1 MDYILALFF
10 FRSDCRAH
18 MFSDPLPPIRLR
30 EGFRGQVQYVMP
42 RPLLQQMFGHPL
54 LHSLLPTDI
63 GWYPH
68 ARYHYRERAE
78 GAPEHILIFCVS
90 GAGWCE
96 LGGRRQPIF
105 PGEALLI
112 PAQTPHAYG
121 AAPIDPWSI
130 HWVHFAGLEA
140 DYFVRLTPD
149 DTRKLSVESRC
160 ASTVE
165 GLFHACYA
173 TLAGGFVLARL
184 VYGAKLVHHLLAELF
199 YNNASFSPGMRT
211 SRFHSLELTVAFLHQ
226 NVHRPVSL
234 AEMANHAELSE
245 SHFSRLFKEQTG
257 HAPVEYFINLKMHH
271 ACTLLA
277 QTQLTVRAI
286 SQEVG
291 YADSYYFS
299 RLFKKVIGMSPTEY
313 RSLPTG

>member
-1 MDYILALFF
+1 M
-10 FRSDCRAH
+10 S
-18 MFSDPLPPIRLR
+18 SELPPALRLR

-42 RPLLQQMFGHPL
+42 RPLLQEMQGHPL
-54 LHSLLPTDI
+54 LHSLLPTDV
-63 GWYPH
+63 GWYPQ

-78 GAPEHILIFCVS
+78 GTPEHILIFCVA

-96 LGGRRQPIF
+96 LGGRRQPVF
-105 PGEALLI
+105 ANEALLI
-112 PAQTPHAYG
+112 PARTPHAYG

-130 HWVHFAGLEA
+130 HWVHFTGLEG
-140 DYFVRLTPD
+140 DYLVRLAPD
-149 DTRKLSVESRC
+149 ETHKLSVESRC
-160 ASTVE
+160 AGAVE

-184 VYGAKLVHHLLAELF
+184 LYGAKLVHHLLAELF

-211 SRFHSLELTVAFLHQ
+211 SRFHSIQPTLAFLHQ

-234 AEMANHAELSE
+234 AEMAAHAELSE

-257 HAPVEYFINLKMHH
+257 HAPVEYLINLKMHQ

-277 QTQLTVRAI
+277 QTPLPVRAV

-291 YADSYYFS
+291 YADCYYFS

-313 RSLPTG
+313 RALPTG